1 MAIER
6 VSGSRPYVA
15 SWQAYGGH
23 TMYVGVFPSTA
34 CGQVLLA
41 TERSSEAAG
50 FATPEACAA
59 AIMAAGFK
67 LDGETWVDI
76 APLCGQLGLF

>member
-6 VSGSRPYVA
+6 VSGARAFVA
-15 SWQAYGGH
+15 TWQASGGH
-23 TMYVGVFPSTA
+23 VMFVGVFPSPA
-34 CGQVLLA
+34 GDEVLLA
-41 TERSSEAAG
+41 TDKSSEAAG

-67 LDGETWVDI
+67 VDGDTWVDI
-76 APLCGQLGLF
+76 RPLSGQLGLF